1 MFNEIVVIRSGGE
14 IGTAVA
20 HKLHSCGF
28 KVLILEVEA
37 PSFIRSEVAF
47 AKAVYEGEAV
57 VEGVTAVKVN
67 GVDEINSSWSKG
79 VIPIMIDSNCTVL
92 NKINVQVVVDATLA
106 KRNIGTNKK
115 MAPVT
120 IALGPGYEA
129 GVDVDI
135 VIETNRGHNL
145 GRLIFK
151 GFSERNTGIPGNIM
165 GYTYERVLRA
175 PVKGRIKNLVAIG
188 EAVKKGQIVAYV
200 GGQEVTAQI
209 DGILRGIIRESLV
222 VEEAQKIGD
231 IDPRGIR
238 EYCYTISDKGRA
250 IAGGVLEAIL
260 IKLGYITTVKWR

>member
-1 MFNEIVVIRSGGE
+1 MFKEIVVIRSGGE

-47 AKAVYEGEAV
+47 AKAIYEGEAS
-57 VEGVTAVKVN
+57 VEGTIAVKVN
-67 GVDEINSSWSKG
+67 SFDEINGSWSKG
-79 VIPIMIDSNCTVL
+79 DIPIIIDPDCAMLKGVKAS
-92 NKINVQVVVDATLA
+92 VVIDATLA
-106 KRNIGTNKK
+106 KRNIGTSKK

-135 VIETNRGHNL
+135 VIETNRGHDL

-151 GFSERNTGIPGNIM
+151 GCSERNTGIPGSIM
-165 GYTYERVLRA
+165 GYTEERVLRA
-175 PVKGRIKNLVAIG
+175 PVKGKIQNLVTIG
-188 EAVKKGQIVAYV
+188 ESVKKGRIVAYV
-200 GGQEVTAQI
+200 EGQEVKASI
-209 DGILRGIIRESLV
+209 DGVLRGIIKEGFL
-222 VEEAQKIGD
+222 VEEGQKIGD

-238 EYCYTISDKGRA
+238 EYCYTISDKGRTV
-250 IAGGVLEAIL
+250 AGGVLEAVL
-260 IKLGYITTVKWR
+260 IKLEYITMVKG

>member
-1 MFNEIVVIRSGGE
+1 MFKEIVVIRSGGE

-47 AKAVYEGEAV
+47 AKAIYEGEAS
-57 VEGVTAVKVN
+57 VEGTIAVKVN
-67 GVDEINSSWSKG
+67 SENEINTSWSKG
-79 VIPIMIDSNCTVL
+79 IVPIMIDPDCTIL

-106 KRNIGTNKK
+106 KRNMGTNKR

-129 GVDVDI
+129 GVDVDV

-145 GRLIFK
+145 GRLILK
-151 GFSERNTGIPGNIM
+151 GCSERNTGIPGNIM
-165 GYTYERVLRA
+165 GYTEERVLRA
-175 PVKGRIKNLVAIG
+175 PAKGRIKTLVAIG

-200 GGQEVTAQI
+200 ESQEVKANI
-209 DGILRGIIRESLV
+209 DGVLRGIIKEGFI
-222 VEEAQKIGD
+222 VEEGQKIGD

-260 IKLGYITTVKWR
+260 IKLGYITMLKGR